1 MKPDDILDYDDSP
14 TPAHNETPKE
24 GFVIHLIEMIVAT
37 LISVIIVTPL
47 LVLLC
52 FDIDPLEMKKHWR
65 SK

>member
-1 MKPDDILDYDDSP
+1 MRPDNILDYDDSP
-14 TPAHNETPKE
+14 TPAHNETPE
-24 GFVIHLIEMIVAT
+24 YGFVIHLIGMIVAT
-37 LISVIIVTPL
+37 LISVIIVIPL